1 MIYINQVFQLTE
13 DLTRIRIVEID
24 EPYVYVVIIDAN
36 TSMPQKELYSTLIT
50 DIEQKKLIPIADP
63 FSRVVVEKELTKTQI
78 EKRDKDW
85 DIYSE
90 LLVKGYKNLTS
101 KEW

>member
-13 DLTRIRIVEID
+13 DLTRIRIVEIY

-50 DIEQKKLIPIADP
+50 DIEQK
-63 FSRVVVEKELTKTQI
+63 S
-78 EKRDKDW
+78 
-85 DIYSE
+85 
-90 LLVKGYKNLTS
+90 
-101 KEW
+101 